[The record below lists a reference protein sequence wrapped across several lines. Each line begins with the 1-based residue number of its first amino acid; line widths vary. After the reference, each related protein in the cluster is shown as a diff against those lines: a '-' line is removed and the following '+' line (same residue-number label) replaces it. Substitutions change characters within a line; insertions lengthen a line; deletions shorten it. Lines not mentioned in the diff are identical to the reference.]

1 MAKIRKNQTSS
12 CPDGWLKAGI
22 KVPVNLTARQE
33 KYAARCTGIAR
44 SVFNLMVATH
54 QMART
59 QCHGQWP
66 SPMEMEKVF
75 NDLKHEPYFGMEY
88 VTRVSKFAAQGAC
101 RDFRHAYENWRNPD
115 LRAARPSFK
124 RKNRVGAGSF
134 LAASGVA
141 RIRYDGH
148 RRIRLPYL
156 GSVKLKREL
165 PHGLSYEVR
174 IKRDNGVWYASINYW
189 KPPAG
194 AEEKTHLCGAV
205 DVGINPLAVDSE
217 LAHYD
222 NPRALDRSLRKLA
235 RWQRALARRTVGS
248 RGWHEAQQR
257 INAIH
262 RRINGLRE
270 NAHHQVSRL
279 LVRKYAVLAIESLN
293 VAGMDKLPH
302 QAKAV
307 RDAAIGG
314 LLQKVRY
321 KADWYGT
328 VIVEADRFYPSS
340 KLCSDC
346 GAHNEDLGRE
356 LHWTCPQCG
365 IGHDRNENAALNL
378 LTLAVNAVGGLHE
391 VSLGP
396 VGPNVTLPDGKAL
409 AGGNRVASE
418 TGPVEG
424 RTSTLTRATPAVD
437 VGAAA

>member
-1 MAKIRKNQTSS
+1 
-12 CPDGWLKAGI
+12 
-22 KVPVNLTARQE
+22 
-33 KYAARCTGIAR
+33 
-44 SVFNLMVATH
+44 
-54 QMART
+54 MART
-59 QCHGQWP
+59 QCHGRRP
-66 SPMEMEKVF
+66 NSMEMEKVF
-75 NDLKHEPYFGMEY
+75 NDLKHEPDFGMEY

-101 RDFRHAYENWRNPD
+101 RDFRHAYENWRNPK
-115 LRAARPSFK
+115 LPVARPGFK
-124 RKNRVGAGSF
+124 RKNRVCTGSF
-134 LAASGVA
+134 LAASDVT
-141 RIRYDGH
+141 RIRHDDH
-148 RRIRLPYL
+148 QRMRLPHL
-156 GSVKLKREL
+156 GSVKLNREL
-165 PHGLSYEVR
+165 PDDLPCEVR
-174 IKRDNGVWYASINYW
+174 IKRENGVWYASINYW

-205 DVGINPLAVDSE
+205 DVGINPLAVEGE
-217 LAHYD
+217 LVHYH

-270 NAHHQVSRL
+270 NAHHRVSRL
-279 LVRKYAVLAIESLN
+279 LVRKFAVLAIESLN

-346 GAHNEDLGRE
+346 GAHNQDLGRE
-356 LHWTCPQCG
+356 LHWTCPRCG
-365 IGHDRNENAALNL
+365 IRHDRNENAALNL
-378 LTLAVNAVGGLHE
+378 LTLAVNAVGDLHE
-391 VSLGP
+391 V
-396 VGPNVTLPDGKAL
+396 AL
-409 AGGNRVASE
+409 EVWPESHWPSFALRQ
-418 TGPVEG
+418 
-424 RTSTLTRATPAVD
+424 VD
-437 VGAAA
+437 VTQSYTA